1 MGTGSFSLLSVLGI
15 EILFSSGN
23 KWSLSI
29 LSLLVLSRRAE
40 SEGGSARRGGD
51 SPSSVSS
58 RFLDEAVEFSGP
70 GPEASSAAGDRIF
83 HGVPLFLLQGGVRL
97 EGSPFEPD
105 GYGAVVFEWVPHI
118 PSMYAS
124 AYGSLK
130 DLAWRVNRT
139 HIVRDVEDSRL
150 IRAGVSLRNERVFYE
165 KRSSLDDFFYMYVN
179 FFTHLFI
186 RVPFTKF
193 QMAVLREVNVAP
205 AQLHPNSWAVVQA
218 FLAMCLAV
226 GVTPT
231 IPVFF
236 HYFEVRPP
244 PSDGWVSFTSIRERT
259 LFRPFSDSFKNFK
272 HHYFKIIID
281 ATGRHEFHDG
291 EGNPLF
297 PFYWTREP
305 RKIKAFLVGAMS
317 PSDLEAVR
325 TINALPRR
333 ISARGLVE
341 CLSLENFGQ
350 KAFELMTTPAPR
362 QSNYMVT
369 PNAPR
374 PPPLRS
380 SGGRL
385 PPVQAFQAEKAGGT
399 TARGKASGL
408 DPLPDLAAVQVDP
421 SSEAATTSG
430 APLVRKRKDPA
441 VEGRKDKEG
450 SSSRSASKRARK
462 GKEKEK
468 DRERTP
474 AIPLP
479 GGIFSLAFRMSDRTK
494 FHMSSSQRALIEP
507 LSEVELTNAMLEMST
522 RAASLAWYLKEFA
535 DCLGVEEVRSELIEQ
550 LEAELERS
558 KKEAAE
564 ANDRLAVARGDG
576 ERLMGECDQLK
587 AKVSRLQSSEAGLQK
602 TNRLLSADLAK
613 ANEKVAELEATVVF
627 EHEEGFNKA
636 LRQASLLAGIQEPYA
651 LGFDIKKDVFDG
663 VLVDLNT
670 VGDEDPAAEV
680 PSGAVEAAEAG
691 RAEGEADRAN

>member
-1 MGTGSFSLLSVLGI
+1 MAVVDT
-15 EILFSSGN
+15 ESSG
-23 KWSLSI
+23 S
-29 LSLLVLSRRAE
+29 E
-40 SEGGSARRGGD
+40 SSGGVRGGGGGGGCTGG
-51 SPSSVSS
+51 
-58 RFLDEAVEFSGP
+58 A
-70 GPEASSAAGDRIF
+70 SAAGDRIF

-105 GYGAVVFEWVPHI
+105 GYGSVVFAWVPHV
-118 PSMYAS
+118 PSLYAS

-139 HIVRDVEDSRL
+139 HIVRDAEDSRL

-165 KRSSLDDFFYMYVN
+165 RRSSPDDFFYMYVN
-179 FFTHLFI
+179 FFSHLFI

-193 QMAVLREVNVAP
+193 QMAVLREANVAP
-205 AQLHPNSWAVVQA
+205 AQLHPNSWAAVQA

-244 PSDGWVSFTSIRERT
+244 PRGGWVSFTSVRERV

-281 ATGRHEFHDG
+281 TARRHEFHDG
-291 EGNPLF
+291 EGRPLF

-305 RKIKAFLVGAMS
+305 RKIKAFPVGVMS

-325 TINALPRR
+325 TINTLLRR
-333 ISARGLVE
+333 ISAR
-341 CLSLENFGQ
+341 
-350 KAFELMTTPAPR
+350 ELMTTPAPR
-362 QSNYMVT
+362 QSNYMASRKRGGASSSSARPKV
-369 PNAPR
+369 APR
-374 PPPLRS
+374 PPPLRT

-385 PPVQAFQAEKAGGT
+385 PPVQAGGP
-399 TARGKASGL
+399 TARGKTSGPDL
-408 DPLPDLAAVQVDP
+408 LPDFGAVQVDP

-479 GGIFSLAFRMSDRTK
+479 GGIFSPAFSMSDRTK
-494 FHMSSSQRALIEP
+494 FHISSSQRALIEP

-535 DCLGVEEVRSELIEQ
+535 DRPGVEEVRSELLAEKKNSASVQSAMEQMILNQDEYDKRIEQ
-550 LEAELERS
+550 LEAKLERS

-576 ERLMGECDQLK
+576 EQLMGECDQLK
-587 AKVSRLQSSEAGLQK
+587 AKVSHLQSSEAELRK
-602 TNRLLSADLAK
+602 TNQLLSADLAK
-613 ANEKVAELEATVVF
+613 ANNKVAELEATVVF

-636 LRQASLLAGIQEPYA
+636 LWQASLLAGIQELYA
-651 LGFDIKKDVFDG
+651 LGFDIEKDVFDG

-670 VGDEDPAAEV
+670 VGDEDPATEV

-691 RAEGEADRAN
+691 RAEREADRAN

>member
-1 MGTGSFSLLSVLGI
+1 MAVVHT
-15 EILFSSGN
+15 ESSG
-23 KWSLSI
+23 S
-29 LSLLVLSRRAE
+29 E
-40 SEGGSARRGGD
+40 SSGGVRGGGGSARSGGD

-70 GPEASSAAGDRIF
+70 GLEASSAAGDRIF

-105 GYGAVVFEWVPHI
+105 GYGSVVFEWVPYV
-118 PSMYAS
+118 PSLYAS

-139 HIVRDVEDSRL
+139 HIVRDPEDSRL

-165 KRSSLDDFFYMYVN
+165 RRSSPDDFFYMYVN

-193 QMAVLREVNVAP
+193 QMAVLREANVAP
-205 AQLHPNSWAVVQA
+205 AQLHPNSWAAVQA
-218 FLAMCLAV
+218 FLAMCLAM
-226 GVTPT
+226 GITPT

-244 PSDGWVSFTSIRERT
+244 PRGGWVSFTSVRERA

-281 ATGRHEFHDG
+281 TAGRHEFHDG
-291 EGNPLF
+291 EGRPLF

-305 RKIKAFLVGAMS
+305 RKIKAFPVGAMS

-341 CLSLENFGQ
+341 CLSLEDCGQ
-350 KAFELMTTPAPR
+350 KAFELMTTRAPR
-362 QSNYMVT
+362 QSNYMASRKRGGASSSSARPKV
-369 PNAPR
+369 APR

-385 PPVQAFQAEKAGGT
+385 PPMQAGEP
-399 TARGKASGL
+399 TARGKTSGL
-408 DPLPDLAAVQVDP
+408 DPLPDFGAVQVDP

-430 APLVRKRKDPA
+430 APL
-441 VEGRKDKEG
+441 
-450 SSSRSASKRARK
+450 RARK

-479 GGIFSLAFRMSDRTK
+479 GGIFSPAFSMSDRTK

-535 DCLGVEEVRSELIEQ
+535 DRPGMEEVRSELLAEKKNSTSLQSAMEQMILNQDEYDKRIEQ
-550 LEAELERS
+550 LEAELEKS

-576 ERLMGECDQLK
+576 ERLMRECDQLK
-587 AKVSRLQSSEAGLQK
+587 AKVSHLQSSEAELRK
-602 TNRLLSADLAK
+602 TNQLLSADLAK
-613 ANEKVAELEATVVF
+613 ANDKVAELEATIVF

-651 LGFDIKKDVFDG
+651 LGFDIEKDVFDG

-670 VGDEDPAAEV
+670 VGVEDPATEV
-680 PSGAVEAAEAG
+680 PSGVVEAAEAG
-691 RAEGEADRAN
+691 RAELEADRAN